1 MPENKQITTNFKSAE
16 ELFYN
21 PVGGCKPDMIVDG
34 LIPTGLTIIAGAP
47 KSCKSWLMLRLALSV
62 SLGEPFLGHDVN
74 KCDVAYYALEDTDAR
89 LKSRLLD
96 IGTAPPSG
104 LIYATSIK
112 DPCNDFISD
121 LERCLDSNPGVR
133 LVIVDTLQ
141 KIRHGDPTSNANQ
154 YALCLYTTH
163 ARSTIQKTATMMCW
177 VHQQSPEQPI

>member
-21 PVGGCKPDMIVDG
+21 PVGGCKPDMIVEG

-62 SLGEPFLGHDVN
+62 SLGEPFLGHDV
-74 KCDVAYYALEDTDAR
+74 KQCGVAYYALEDTDAR
-89 LKSRLLD
+89 LKCRILD
-96 IGTAPPSG
+96 IGTVPPKEM
-104 LIYATSIK
+104 IYATSLL
-112 DPCNDFISD
+112 DPSGDFISD
-121 LERCLDSNPGVR
+121 LEKCLDSNPGVR

-154 YALCLYTTH
+154 
-163 ARSTIQKTATMMCW
+163 
-177 VHQQSPEQPI
+177 